1 MKIVMH
7 DFGGY
12 PFPVELS
19 RELANRGHE
28 VFHLVCGSLTTTP
41 RSVESLAN
49 DPDNL
54 KIIEIKLKQNLQKY
68 SFAKRWMQERAYGD
82 LVATA
87 VAGIKPDIVVSAN
100 TPLDSLNR
108 LSAACKRLSIP
119 FVFWLQDVISVAT
132 KQVLSKKLPIVGQ
145 LIGSHYAR
153 MERRLLHQSDRI
165 LLITEDFR
173 PIMSKWGID
182 SSKCHVLENWAPIE
196 KLPQLSK
203 VNSWSERENLSNRQC
218 VVYTGTLG
226 MKHNPELILQLAL
239 SLQDQPSACVVVVS
253 QGLGADYLKQKV
265 IELRLT
271 NLITKDFTPFE
282 VVPQVMAAAD
292 VLITILE
299 KDAGVF
305 SVPSKVLAYHCAG
318 RPIVAAVPKENLV
331 ARVITQHQSG
341 LIVEPENVNG
351 FVQSVR
357 QLLSDSGLRSQM
369 GGNARKYAEDNFH
382 IEAIC
387 DRFLAAIGHKS

>member
-132 KQVLSKKLPIVGQ
+132 KQVLSKKLPIVGSLSEVIMQ
-145 LIGSHYAR
+145 GWNAGSFIKA
-153 MERRLLHQSDRI
+153 
-165 LLITEDFR
+165 T
-173 PIMSKWGID
+173 
-182 SSKCHVLENWAPIE
+182 
-196 KLPQLSK
+196 
-203 VNSWSERENLSNRQC
+203 
-218 VVYTGTLG
+218 
-226 MKHNPELILQLAL
+226 
-239 SLQDQPSACVVVVS
+239 VS
-253 QGLGADYLKQKV
+253 Y
-265 IELRLT
+265 
-271 NLITKDFTPFE
+271 
-282 VVPQVMAAAD
+282 
-292 VLITILE
+292 
-299 KDAGVF
+299 
-305 SVPSKVLAYHCAG
+305 
-318 RPIVAAVPKENLV
+318 
-331 ARVITQHQSG
+331 
-341 LIVEPENVNG
+341 
-351 FVQSVR
+351 
-357 QLLSDSGLRSQM
+357 
-369 GGNARKYAEDNFH
+369 
-382 IEAIC
+382 
-387 DRFLAAIGHKS
+387 